1 MPPALLMPRPQATFD
16 VWPFCSHVPA
26 PLPACLPLQPCV
38 HVHERPG
45 HMITGCVSCLAD
57 QDPGFVGAASRVQGS
72 SQHMPGKLL
81 LFQGALCACA
91 DTCCQSQNL
100 FTKPV
105 QLRCSSAEGFSRPC
119 GVPCLVLRRAVVWC
133 GVLWLV
139 CIRCSTQLVGCVVC
153 RSSLTV
159 GLPVML
165 CCVVAWSLGRPSPC
179 T

>member
-1 MPPALLMPRPQATFD
+1 VYHKSAVALGVKARPAVFWACPQHT
-16 VWPFCSHVPA
+16 
-26 PLPACLPLQPCV
+26 
-38 HVHERPG
+38 
-45 HMITGCVSCLAD
+45 D

-81 LFQGALCACA
+81 PFQAALCACA

-159 GLPVML
+159 GLRVVL

-179 T
+179 TRAMAPCLYYKICTAQAVLGSILPGPVA